1 MMIMRKTFPFLAAVV
16 IVALTSGCSNVE
28 HKFSRGVSNMA
39 EFARLGE
46 IRRSM
51 EQTALFDEPG
61 HNYTYGFVHGF
72 DKSLVRT
79 GVGIYEVVTAPLPP
93 YDPVLTSYISPSPVY
108 PACYAPGIVAG
119 PTFETDTH
127 MGFSGGDV
135 APWIP
140 GSRFKVFDMH

>member
-1 MMIMRKTFPFLAAVV
+1 MRKTLPFLAALVV
-16 IVALTSGCSNVE
+16 VVLTSGCANVE
-28 HKFSRGVSNMA
+28 QKFSRGCSNMT

-61 HNYTYGFVHGF
+61 HHYTLGFVRGF
-72 DKSLVRT
+72 NKSLVRT
-79 GVGIYEVVTAPLPP
+79 GVGAYEVVTCPLPP
-93 YDPVLTSYISPSPVY
+93 YDPVLTDCITPSPVY
-108 PACYAPGIVAG
+108 PDNYTPGIIAG
-119 PTFETDTH
+119 STFETDTH

-135 APWIP
+135 APFIP

>member
-1 MMIMRKTFPFLAAVV
+1 MRKTLPFLAALVV
-16 IVALTSGCSNVE
+16 VVLTSGCANVE
-28 HKFSRGVSNMA
+28 QKFSRGCSNMT

-61 HNYTYGFVHGF
+61 HHYTLGFVTGF
-72 DKSLVRT
+72 NKSLVRT
-79 GVGIYEVVTAPLPP
+79 GVGVYEVVTCPLPP
-93 YDPVLTSYISPSPVY
+93 YDPVLTDYITPSPVY
-108 PACYAPGIVAG
+108 PDNYTPGIIAG
-119 PTFETDTH
+119 STFETDTH

-135 APWIP
+135 APFIP